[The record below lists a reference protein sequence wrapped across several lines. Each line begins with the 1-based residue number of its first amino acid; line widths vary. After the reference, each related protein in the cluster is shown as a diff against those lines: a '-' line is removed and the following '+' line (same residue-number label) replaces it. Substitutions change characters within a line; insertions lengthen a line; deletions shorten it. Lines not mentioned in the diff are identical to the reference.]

1 MSLVNYTKKRV
12 LHRED
17 VKRFDEGL
25 NFQILNHLFTLANLP
40 SMDEIANSEE
50 TGADCWYFIPLCRF
64 HLIVRVL
71 EVNTPVTFHNRLFQ
85 K

>member
-40 SMDEIANSEE
+40 SMDEIANSEVE
-50 TGADCWYFIPLCRF
+50 LVVKLEMTVGILFHFVGFISSFEYLKLTPL
-64 HLIVRVL
+64 
-71 EVNTPVTFHNRLFQ
+71 
-85 K
+85 